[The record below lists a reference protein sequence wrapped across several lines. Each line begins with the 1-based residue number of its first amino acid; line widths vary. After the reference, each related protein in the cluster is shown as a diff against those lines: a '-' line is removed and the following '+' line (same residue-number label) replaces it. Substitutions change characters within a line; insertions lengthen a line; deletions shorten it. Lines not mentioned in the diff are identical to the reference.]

1 MSAKTVRSTALAA
14 MALSACLLLANGTAD
29 ATSGESLVSETD
41 TALAQLSSRATSAT
55 AGTQDITI
63 TETADPGGDGTATG
77 VALDGDYVISS
88 GGTRTTAVLGAV
100 TFNSTG
106 AVVGGSISFIAAGMP
121 PAAATSL
128 SSRATARATATAT
141 ADTIASAGGG
151 GFAASAGTSAAS
163 VTNCT
168 VTGGSYTLTD
178 TGAGEARL
186 QLDCA
191 GAGARTATWKLFVTA
206 GDGFSLAQ
214 QVRAVQL
221 EALPGASE
229 NDIVDLT
236 LTLR

>member
-14 MALSACLLLANGTAD
+14 MALSVCLLLANGTAD
-29 ATSGESLVSETD
+29 ATSGGSLVGETG
-41 TALAQLSSRATSAT
+41 TALAQSSSPATSAI

-100 TFNSTG
+100 TFDATG
-106 AVVGGSISFIAAGMP
+106 AVIGGSISFIAAGTP
-121 PAAATSL
+121 RAAATPATT
-128 SSRATARATATAT
+128 RATTRATATAT
-141 ADTIASAGGG
+141 TDTIAPAGGG
-151 GFAASAGTSAAS
+151 GLAAPTGTSAAS
-163 VTNCT
+163 VTDCT

-214 QVRAVQL
+214 QVRAAQL
-221 EALPGASE
+221 EALPGTTE